1 MKNFDRYFIG
11 MMSVNILSLQLHNE
25 HVKMSILSCFIYFIE
40 IVMIACYTLY
50 NGYKWVKENK
60 GESND

>member
-25 HVKMSILSCFIYFIE
+25 PDKMDIFTSFVYFIE

-60 GESND
+60 GESDD